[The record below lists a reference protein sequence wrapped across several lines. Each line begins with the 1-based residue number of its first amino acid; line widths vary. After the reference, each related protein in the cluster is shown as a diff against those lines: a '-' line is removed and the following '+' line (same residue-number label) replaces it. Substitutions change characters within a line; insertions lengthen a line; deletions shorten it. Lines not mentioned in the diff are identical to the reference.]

1 MSNPFLGELR
11 LAGFSFAPYGWAM
24 ANGQVLAIAQNT
36 ALFSLLGT
44 NFGGNGTSNFAL
56 PNLQGST
63 PVGAGQG
70 PGLSLY
76 DVGESGGASTVVLLQ
91 SEIPAHSHTVQADG
105 TPANQQSP
113 ANDAFAKASSTA
125 GNLYTTN
132 TTTKVQMN
140 QNLVTPYGNN
150 VPHNNLMPYL
160 TLNWIIALQGVFPTR
175 G

>member
-11 LAGFSFAPYGWAM
+11 LAGFSFAPVGWAQ
-24 ANGQVLAIAQNT
+24 ANGQILSISQNT

-44 NFGGNGTSNFAL
+44 NFGGNGTNNFAL
-56 PNLQGST
+56 PNLQGSI

-70 PGLSLY
+70 AGLSPY
-76 DVGESGGASTVVLLQ
+76 NVGETGGVTSVTLLQ
-91 SEIPAHSHTVQADG
+91 SQIPAHNHAVKADS

-113 ANDAFAKASSTA
+113 ANNAFAKADTSA

-132 TTTKVQMN
+132 TSPTSAMN
-140 QNLVTPYGNN
+140 PGILSLYGGSLS
-150 VPHNNLMPYL
+150 HTNLMPYL